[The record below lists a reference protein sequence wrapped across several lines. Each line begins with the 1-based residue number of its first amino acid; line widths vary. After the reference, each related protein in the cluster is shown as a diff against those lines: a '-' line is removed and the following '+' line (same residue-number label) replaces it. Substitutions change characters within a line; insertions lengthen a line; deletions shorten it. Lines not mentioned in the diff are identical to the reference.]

1 MSRINM
7 RVKLG
12 SVTFC
17 GTALAAALF
26 GMGAG
31 VLGVIAAM
39 TGSGTVVI
47 AGFLLTGA
55 QVGMLAGISG
65 SYAALLAWISRYVC

>member
-1 MSRINM
+1 MGVNM
-7 RVKLG
+7 RVKVG

-17 GTALAAALF
+17 GTALAAVLF

-47 AGFLLTGA
+47 AGYLLTGA
-55 QVGMLAGISG
+55 QVGVLAGISG